1 MKKKERGMGCNRID
15 TVAEMPVL
23 VDWQILR
30 NFKSIDYSM
39 VIFAYIS
46 SRGVSESIHR
56 VASAVSPMRSAFINP
71 VFILDVPLNGN
82 RP

>member
-1 MKKKERGMGCNRID
+1 MGCNRID